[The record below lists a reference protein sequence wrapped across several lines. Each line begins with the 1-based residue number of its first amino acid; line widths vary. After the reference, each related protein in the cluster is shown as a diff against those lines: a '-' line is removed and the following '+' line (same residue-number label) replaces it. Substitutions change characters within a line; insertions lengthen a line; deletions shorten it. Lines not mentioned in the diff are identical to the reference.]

1 MAHEIDMSLG
11 APAIAYANDGQT
23 PWHGLG
29 QAVDPQA
36 GIDEW
41 RKAGGL
47 DWEAKRTPVVFSGM
61 GDEYVS
67 WDEKHVLYRSDTGR
81 PLSVVSKEYQMVQ
94 PEAILQFFKELADT
108 AHFTIETV
116 GSLKEGRRIWAL
128 GRIGK
133 DAMVMDDAVA
143 PYVMLA
149 TSYDGSMAT
158 VAKFTSV
165 RIVCNNTLQGALRNS
180 DGNRSVTIPHSA
192 IFSPELVRRELGIA
206 LDSWDR
212 FIIQANRMANAKV
225 SDRDM
230 DSFLMELIE
239 SPSGRQYTPDQIRAG
254 KGYQRIMSLFA
265 GGQLGGESEAIH
277 GTAWGLVNA
286 VTQYVDHEQGRI
298 RDNRLNSAWFGAGNK
313 FKEKA
318 YVTAMEC
325 LI

>member
-1 MAHEIDMSLG
+1 MAHELDMTLG
-11 APAIAYANDGQT
+11 KAAMAYANDGQT

-29 QAVDPQA
+29 EAVDPA
-36 GIDEW
+36 SSIDDW

-47 DWEAKRTPVVFSGM
+47 NWEAIRTPVIFNGLD
-61 GDEYVS
+61 DEYTS

-94 PEAILQFFKELADT
+94 PEAILQFFKELAET
-108 AHFTIETV
+108 AHFQIETV
-116 GSLKEGRRIWAL
+116 GSLKDGRRIWAL

-133 DAMVMDDAVA
+133 DALIMDDAVA

-158 VAKFTSV
+158 IAKFTSV

-192 IFSPELVRRELGIA
+192 IFSPQLVRRELGIA
-206 LDSWDR
+206 LDTWDQ
-212 FIIQANRMANAKV
+212 FMISANRMAGHKV
-225 SDRDM
+225 TDREM
-230 DSFLMELIE
+230 DSFLLEMIE
-239 SPSGRQYTPDQIRAG
+239 PPSGKVYSPDQIRAS
-254 KGYQRIMSLFA
+254 KGYQRIMGLFA
-265 GGQLGGESEAIH
+265 GGQLGAESDAIK

-286 VTQYVDHEQGRI
+286 ITQYVDHEQGRL

-318 YVTAMEC
+318 YALAAEC
-325 LI
+325 FI